1 MIRKNH
7 IILIMIA
14 GLLLFT
20 CQLSAQER
28 SSVVRG
34 RVTFKQTG
42 EPLMGVTVVEK
53 DKDNRIVNG
62 VATDIN
68 GTFQLKIH
76 DRNDSLH
83 FTQVGMKEVVRSIKN
98 REIVNVSM
106 EEESSVLEEV
116 AVTAKRVASSGGFF
130 TPSDRTAAVTT
141 IDLKELEEIPAASVD
156 QILEGQVPGLMI
168 SMNSGD
174 PGSGSAIQ
182 IRGAASLG
190 LGTKPLI
197 VVDDVPFKTEEEVD
211 VNNPDG
217 LSELVN
223 ISPNDIE
230 TIDVLKDAAATA
242 LYGSDGAN
250 GVIVIRTK
258 RGDNMTP
265 RVNVNMSFTLKQ
277 PQNSIPLLNGDQ
289 YKTMILEAYQNRYGT
304 GIDLTTSVIRNLFLE
319 KGALDYENY
328 NNTSWPDEINMKT
341 GLGQSY
347 NGSIIGGG
355 ESAKYNI
362 SLGYLNEIG
371 PVEGTKFDRINGR
384 FNFDYKV
391 SNRLTLNSD
400 IAYTR
405 NNKESSYE
413 NVGDISLK
421 KAPVL
426 PVYTQD
432 EYGNSMPVYFFPGVN
447 GFQNNIKNP
456 IALVNNALAKN
467 GSNRLDAKVQIRF
480 NPFDGLQVNSLIST
494 SYESLT
500 NDKFLPHSATGFDFY
515 RQNNMFMVVSNDIN
529 LATMQPKNSFSLYFK
544 NDIVYRKDIE
554 KHSFLGGLYT
564 VYQDRSSRYMQ
575 LIGNNTPSEDLN
587 SSYLTDIH
595 RTITSVNSLVRDFSI
610 VGQLY
615 YLYSDLYCITG
626 SIRRQGN
633 SAFGENN
640 RYGYFPAVSG
650 FWRPTSE
657 KFLKDKFKFLDE
669 IKIRAS
675 YGLTGRA
682 PSVSA
687 ANAFTFSA
695 NSPFIDLMGIT
706 PDNIKLE
713 NLRWEKTTSANLG
726 VDLSLFQG
734 RLTAVGDVSFMKT
747 KDLILDM
754 PLSMTSGFESMMRN
768 FGTMRGRVF
777 EASFTGMPLKTNKW
791 NLTLSLNISRSMNK
805 VIELPDHQPVVR
817 ENVLDNGKFMSLVN
831 EGDQVGTIYGLRNL
845 GVFSRDED
853 AYAKDENGNFITD
866 FSGERV
872 PIRWGK
878 YDGEEFKG
886 GDVIYDDINK
896 DGIIDKQDVVAIG
909 NNTPDFFGGF
919 MFRLKYNNT
928 WELFANFTYQYGFDI
943 INMAKMNTINMYTN
957 NNQSQAVMRRWR
969 KQGDMTDIPRA
980 LYGAGHNW
988 VGNDYFVEDGS
999 YIKFNSLT
1007 LAYNFQKR
1015 VLKKLGLRSAK
1026 IALTAYNL
1034 GILTKYSGVDPS
1046 ISANRNDP
1054 FSLGQDRALTP
1065 VPITY
1070 TLGFWVNF

>member
-1 MIRKNH
+1 M
-7 IILIMIA
+7 
-14 GLLLFT
+14 
-20 CQLSAQER
+20 
-28 SSVVRG
+28 
-34 RVTFKQTG
+34 
-42 EPLMGVTVVEK
+42 
-53 DKDNRIVNG
+53 
-62 VATDIN
+62 
-68 GTFQLKIH
+68 
-76 DRNDSLH
+76 
-83 FTQVGMKEVVRSIKN
+83 
-98 REIVNVSM
+98 
-106 EEESSVLEEV
+106 
-116 AVTAKRVASSGGFF
+116 
-130 TPSDRTAAVTT
+130 
-141 IDLKELEEIPAASVD
+141 
-156 QILEGQVPGLMI
+156 
-168 SMNSGD
+168 
-174 PGSGSAIQ
+174 
-182 IRGAASLG
+182 
-190 LGTKPLI
+190 
-197 VVDDVPFKTEEEVD
+197 
-211 VNNPDG
+211 
-217 LSELVN
+217 
-223 ISPNDIE
+223 
-230 TIDVLKDAAATA
+230 
-242 LYGSDGAN
+242 
-250 GVIVIRTK
+250 
-258 RGDNMTP
+258 
-265 RVNVNMSFTLKQ
+265 
-277 PQNSIPLLNGDQ
+277 
-289 YKTMILEAYQNRYGT
+289 
-304 GIDLTTSVIRNLFLE
+304 
-319 KGALDYENY
+319 
-328 NNTSWPDEINMKT
+328 
-341 GLGQSY
+341 
-347 NGSIIGGG
+347 
-355 ESAKYNI
+355 
-362 SLGYLNEIG
+362 
-371 PVEGTKFDRINGR
+371 
-384 FNFDYKV
+384 
-391 SNRLTLNSD
+391 TLNSD